1 MKVDKCIKVGENIH
15 CAICTLC
22 ISDADFH
29 KWVAHSTATLHVF
42 LCKGMCSTVA
52 NSRIEAWVYQH
63 QFSGIS
69 TNAVHQYQ
77 LSSENIF
84 TVPWFLFNL
93 YFWTISKHISPN
105 TFAKLALLK
114 LNINL
119 KRQWMCSE
127 KTLTFT
133 QKPSFQFTQ
142 WQILVQS
149 NRDNQPTNES
159 KLYILCESP
168 KCSFSNL
175 KLYKLCKY
183 LIGKHALMAIDCCT
197 GSKQQNS

>member
-52 NSRIEAWVYQH
+52 NSRIEAWMYQH

-105 TFAKLALLK
+105 TFAKLALSK

-127 KTLTFT
+127 KLSLSPKNHHSNSHSDRFWFNQTETISLQMNQNYTFCMKF
-133 QKPSFQFTQ
+133 QNVSFQ
-142 WQILVQS
+142 I
-149 NRDNQPTNES
+149 
-159 KLYILCESP
+159 
-168 KCSFSNL
+168 
-175 KLYKLCKY
+175 
-183 LIGKHALMAIDCCT
+183 
-197 GSKQQNS
+197 